1 MLICSEGGEWSI
13 SLTARCREDLPS
25 CIGEGSC
32 HRLTARFR
40 EDILSSIALIHSLQ
54 DVASRWCTYK
64 LQTGQNGPSFPYMVF
79 FVCVLFVFVFLGGC
93 CCCFYRRLRCHRG
106 FYMFLLNTN
115 TTASMCAQH
124 LRLEELVGPARMLIF
139 PASTPTL
146 PVVEENVPVQ

>member
-1 MLICSEGGEWSI
+1 MVYIQTADRSEWAFF
-13 SLTARCREDLPS
+13 SLH
-25 CIGEGSC
+25 G
-32 HRLTARFR
+32 F
-40 EDILSSIALIHSLQ
+40 
-54 DVASRWCTYK
+54 
-64 LQTGQNGPSFPYMVF
+64 F

>member
-1 MLICSEGGEWSI
+1 MSPLNSSV
-13 SLTARCREDLPS
+13 SRE
-25 CIGEGSC
+25 
-32 HRLTARFR
+32 
-40 EDILSSIALIHSLQ
+40 HSLQ
-54 DVASRWCTYK
+54 HRSHSQFTGCGFQVVYI
-64 LQTGQNGPSFPYMVF
+64 QTADRSEWAFFSLHVF
-79 FVCVLFVFVFLGGC
+79 FVCVCCLFLFFLGGC

-124 LRLEELVGPARMLIF
+124 LRLEELVGPARFLVF